1 MIVDTI
7 IRNMRSIIT
16 FPGLM
21 AAASLL
27 SSCAVRLNDQADFTP
42 VHATFSQSSS
52 QRLPDP
58 RFRPA
63 FGDWEI
69 DSVASM
75 VAKTTG
81 HKVSGSIVISE
92 ESPLARI
99 RGPLDSGE
107 ILINPR
113 AAATIPPNSWA
124 FIIGHEFAHRTH
136 ELGNHGQTNPELEF
150 QADVVGARYAMDAGF
165 DLAAHIAWTLSLI
178 GNRWSSSHGS
188 LHDRAERLG
197 HHYGISQQAVANM
210 RWRYES
216 ISKAQ

>member
-1 MIVDTI
+1 MVVNTSFNTMRNF
-7 IRNMRSIIT
+7 IRFSGFMV
-16 FPGLM
+16 
-21 AAASLL
+21 AANLL

-42 VHATFSQSSS
+42 THATYSQPSS

-69 DSVASM
+69 DRVASM
-75 VAKTTG
+75 VAKATG
-81 HKVSGSIVISE
+81 HQVSGSIVITE
-92 ESPLARI
+92 DSPLARI

-136 ELGNHGQTNPELEF
+136 DLGNHGQTNPELEF

-165 DLAAHIAWTLSLI
+165 DLAAHIAWTLSRT

-197 HHYGISQQAVANM
+197 HRYGIPQQAVSNM
-210 RWRYES
+210 RRRYES
-216 ISKAQ
+216 M